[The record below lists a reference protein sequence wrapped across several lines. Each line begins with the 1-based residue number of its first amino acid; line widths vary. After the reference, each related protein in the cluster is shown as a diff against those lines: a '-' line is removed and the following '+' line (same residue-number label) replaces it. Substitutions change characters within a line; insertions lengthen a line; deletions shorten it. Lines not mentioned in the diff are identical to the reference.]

1 MKLLIIKKILDKY
14 GITPD
19 QYWNLY
25 CLYNKKPTM
34 MIPWT
39 LISRNNLI
47 SKRFIKYDPELEV
60 DSIRP
65 KGKEIIEDKIEDKNI
80 SVSSW
85 IEDYRAIFKGI
96 KAGSMG
102 DRIAC
107 TLKMGRFLI
116 VYPEYDKDTILA
128 AAKMYVDSIE
138 DPRYAQRADYLISKT
153 DIDKIKES
161 RLASFCEEVKAG
173 GKTVGKISNTL
184 LL

>member
-65 KGKEIIEDKIEDKNI
+65 KGKEKIL
-80 SVSSW
+80 V
-85 IEDYRAIFKGI
+85 YRPG
-96 KAGSMG
+96 
-102 DRIAC
+102 
-107 TLKMGRFLI
+107 
-116 VYPEYDKDTILA
+116 
-128 AAKMYVDSIE
+128 
-138 DPRYAQRADYLISKT
+138 
-153 DIDKIKES
+153 
-161 RLASFCEEVKAG
+161 
-173 GKTVGKISNTL
+173 
-184 LL
+184 